1 MDEEKK
7 NIKEDEI
14 DLREIFRV
22 FVKRKWWFIGT
33 FIVVLIA
40 GLLFTFLKTQEY
52 TSTSILKIKED
63 YYLDFIGMYFPEEA
77 SELKIGSLNDVA
89 IELKLNKTLNE
100 VADRLDYNIDKDDL
114 DKAINVSIDKDKENV
129 SINKD
134 KEILMITAVY
144 NDAEVTYKINKTL
157 LDVYKREKNSEFNE
171 AFDRLLQ
178 KIEADLIGTQKEI
191 EELSIRAEEYIIGFN
206 VKLLNEIEKS
216 GSDIPFSGSNYT
228 SPEIAGKLNHNL
240 TVYNDLDE
248 INCIITENKEL
259 FVNKI
264 EVIENPEISDV
275 VAETN
280 YIRNVLITIF
290 LSVIVGFMMVFIVNY
305 LDSLRKY
312 KNI

>member
-14 DLREIFRV
+14 DLREIFRILI
-22 FVKRKWWFIGT
+22 KRKWWFVGT
-33 FIVVLIA
+33 FIVVLVA
-40 GLLFTFLKTQEY
+40 GLLFTFLKTPEY
-52 TSTSILKIKED
+52 TSTSILKVKED
-63 YYLDFIGMYFPEEA
+63 YYLDSVSTYFPEEA

-100 VADRLDYNIDKDDL
+100 VADRLDYNIDEDDL
-114 DKAINVSIDKDKENV
+114 DKAINVSIDKDKE
-129 SINKD
+129 
-134 KEILMITAVY
+134 ILMITTVY
-144 NDAEVTYKINKTL
+144 NDAEATYEINKTL

-171 AFDRLLQ
+171 AYDRLLQ
-178 KIEADLIGTQKEI
+178 KIEAGLIDTQKEI
-191 EELSIRAEEYIIGFN
+191 EELSGRAEEYIIGFN

-216 GSDIPFSGSNYT
+216 GSDIPFSGTNYT

-240 TVYNDLDE
+240 TVYNDLNE
-248 INCIITENKEL
+248 INYIITENKEL

-275 VAETN
+275 VVETN

-290 LSVIVGFMMVFIVNY
+290 LAVIVGLMMVFVANY
-305 LDSLRKY
+305 FASP
-312 KNI
+312 KNKNA

>member
-14 DLREIFRV
+14 DLREIFRI
-22 FVKRKWWFIGT
+22 FIKRKWWFVST

-40 GLLFTFLKTQEY
+40 GLLFTFLNTPIPEY
-52 TSTSILKIKED
+52 SSTSIIKISDD
-63 YYLDFIGMYFPEEA
+63 YLLDSINKYFPKEA
-77 SELKIGSLNDVA
+77 SELKIGSLNDVS
-89 IELKLNKTLNE
+89 IELKLSKTLNNIIS
-100 VADRLDYNIDKDDL
+100 ALDYDIDKDDL
-114 DKAINVSIDKDKENV
+114 DKAIDVSIDKDKE
-129 SINKD
+129 
-134 KEILMITAVY
+134 ILIITTVY

-171 AFDRLLQ
+171 AYDRLLQ
-178 KIEADLIGTQKEI
+178 KIEAGLIDTQKEI
-191 EELSIRAEEYIIGFN
+191 EELSGRAEEYIIGFN

-216 GSDIPFSGSNYT
+216 GSDIPFSGTNYT

-275 VAETN
+275 VAEIN

-290 LSVIVGFMMVFIVNY
+290 LAVIVGFMMVFIVNY
-305 LDSLRKY
+305 LGSIKN

>member
-14 DLREIFRV
+14 DLREIFRI
-22 FVKRKWWFIGT
+22 FIKRKWWFVST

-40 GLLFTFLKTQEY
+40 GLLFTFLNTPIPEY
-52 TSTSILKIKED
+52 SSTSIIKISDD
-63 YYLDFIGMYFPEEA
+63 YLLDSINKYFPKEA
-77 SELKIGSLNDVA
+77 SELKIGSLNDVS
-89 IELKLNKTLNE
+89 IELKLSKTLNNIIS
-100 VADRLDYNIDKDDL
+100 ALDYDIDKDDL
-114 DKAINVSIDKDKENV
+114 DKAIDISIDEE
-129 SINKD
+129 
-134 KEILMITAVY
+134 KEILTLTTTY
-144 NDAEVTYKINKTL
+144 NDPEITYKINKTL

-171 AFDRLLQ
+171 AYDRLLQ
-178 KIEADLIGTQKEI
+178 KIEAGLIDTQKEI

-216 GSDIPFSGSNYT
+216 GSDIPFSGVNYT
-228 SPEIAGKLNHNL
+228 SPEITGKLNNSL
-240 TVYNDLDE
+240 TVYTDLNK

-290 LSVIVGFMMVFIVNY
+290 LAVIVGFMMVFIVNY
-305 LDSLRKY
+305 LGSLRKY

>member
-7 NIKEDEI
+7 NIKEEEI
-14 DLREIFRV
+14 DLREIFRI
-22 FVKRKWWFIGT
+22 FIKRKWWFIGT

-40 GLLFTFLKTQEY
+40 SLLFTFLKTQEY
-52 TSTSILKIKED
+52 TSTSILKVKED
-63 YYLDFIGMYFPEEA
+63 YYLDSISMYFPKEA
-77 SELKIGSLNDVA
+77 SELKIGSLNDVS
-89 IELKLNKTLNE
+89 IELKLSKTLND
-100 VADRLDYNIDKDDL
+100 VTKSLNYNIDRNDL